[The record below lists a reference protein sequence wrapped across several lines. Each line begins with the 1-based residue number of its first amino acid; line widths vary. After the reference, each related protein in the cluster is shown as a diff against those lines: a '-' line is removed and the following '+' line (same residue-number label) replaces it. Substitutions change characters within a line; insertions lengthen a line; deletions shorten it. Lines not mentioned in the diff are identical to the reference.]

1 MKTTFIQK
9 RAHKKYIITPIII
22 YVVAF
27 LFEYYFIDN
36 LYESTIYDIEKLQD
50 SFLINFDKNK
60 NKNSIKF
67 LLYFFNFINS
77 NYFYISLCC
86 ILYNFMN
93 VYKIFILSL
102 CIYLSNIISSTLSF
116 IYHSPRPYMVYKKF
130 KTLTIFHDWGNPNNQ
145 LMILYTFS
153 ITLYYIIFKSL
164 KTKKMKKL
172 KIILGF
178 CFGIYC
184 FLDTFFFL
192 VSAEVT
198 YGQIINTILLAI
210 ATHFLILNVFKVKVN
225 DYKQF
230 FSIIH
235 FKFFYYLIL
244 NVLLLIFELI
254 LYNFV
259 TNKEYENYFNRNI
272 KIQLEDDK
280 NNNFVIKSQNVF
292 CLNSGVFINV
302 LVFLMNLFAIMA
314 LKLEYI
320 FIYKKNFDNWAKFN
334 FEIEEKE
341 YSKLNSNIYSDLQ
354 YVEGNQWNHT
364 NLKKNIIRTIFS
376 ILLCAICLI
385 PIKVLFTSDKKF
397 VVISFGIVLPIFLI
411 TIGTF
416 FIFKLIFKCFGL
428 TKIAEYKMINKNEY

>member
-9 RAHKKYIITPIII
+9 RAHKKYLITPIII
-22 YVVAF
+22 YTIA
-27 LFEYYFIDN
+27 LLIEYYYIDYF
-36 LYESTIYDIEKLQD
+36 YEKTISDIKSLQD
-50 SFLINFDKNK
+50 TFLKNFDKNK
-60 NKNSIKF
+60 NKLGVKF

-102 CIYLSNIISSTLSF
+102 CIYLSNIISSTLAF

-164 KTKKMKKL
+164 KTKKMIKL

-178 CFGIYC
+178 IFGIYC
-184 FLDTFFFL
+184 FFDTFFFL

-198 YGQIINTILLAI
+198 YGQILNTILLAI
-210 ATHFLILNVFKVKVN
+210 ATHYLILNVFKVKVN

-235 FKFFYYLIL
+235 FNFFYYFIL
-244 NVLLLIFELI
+244 NILLLTFEII

-272 KIQLEDDK
+272 KIQLEEDK

-292 CLNSGVFINV
+292 YLNNGVIVNV
-302 LVFLMNLFAIMA
+302 LVFTMNLFAIMA

-320 FIYKKNFDNWAKFN
+320 FMYKKNFENWAKFN

-341 YSKLNSNIYSDLQ
+341 YSKLNANIYSDLQ

-364 NLKKNIIRTIFS
+364 NLKKNINRIIFS
-376 ILLCAICLI
+376 ILLCSICLI
-385 PIKVLFTSDKKF
+385 PIITLFKSENKNI
-397 VVISFGIVLPIFLI
+397 VIPFGIVLPIFLI
-411 TIGTF
+411 TVGTF

-428 TKIAEYKMINKNEY
+428 TKIAEYKMLNNNEY